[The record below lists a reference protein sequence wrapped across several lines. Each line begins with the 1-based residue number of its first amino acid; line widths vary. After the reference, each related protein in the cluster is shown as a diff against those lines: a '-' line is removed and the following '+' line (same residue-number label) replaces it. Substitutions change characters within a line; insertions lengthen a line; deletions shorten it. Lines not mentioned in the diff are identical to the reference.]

1 MLKVV
6 DSTFL
11 ICLLRNDPLTLSKA
25 EELDGEGGAAT
36 TVVNVYE
43 ASYGVYRAMSDP
55 SRRMEAFKR
64 LVTNLEILDLDYEAA
79 MRAVEISG
87 TLDREGRGIDPFDS
101 LIAGITLASGAEAL
115 VTRNASHFERVPGL
129 KVEEH

>member
-1 MLKVV
+1 LKVV

-25 EELDGEGGAAT
+25 EELDREGGAAT

-43 ASYGVYRAMSDP
+43 VSYGVYRAMSDP
-55 SRRMEAFKR
+55 SKRMQAFKR
-64 LVTNLEILDLDYEAA
+64 LVSNLEVLDLDYEAA
-79 MRAVEISG
+79 MTAAEVSG
-87 TLDREGRGIDPFDS
+87 ALDREGRGIDPFDS

-129 KVEEH
+129 KVEAY

>member
-1 MLKVV
+1 LSWFFGSYALRE
-6 DSTFL
+6 STTWHFP
-11 ICLLRNDPLTLSKA
+11 RKA

-36 TVVNVYE
+36 TVVNVFE

-55 SRRMEAFKR
+55 SRRMEALER
-64 LVTNLEILDLDYEAA
+64 VVANLEVLDLDIEAV
-79 MRAVEISG
+79 MRAAEISG

-101 LIAGITLASGAEAL
+101 LIAGITLTSGAEAL

-129 KVEEH
+129 KVVEH

>member
-1 MLKVV
+1 MKVV

-25 EELDGEGGAAT
+25 EELDREGGAAT

-43 ASYGVYRAMSDP
+43 VSYGVYRAMSDP
-55 SRRMEAFKR
+55 SKRMQAFKR
-64 LVTNLEILDLDYEAA
+64 LVSNLEVLDLDYEAA
-79 MRAVEISG
+79 MTAAEVSG
-87 TLDREGRGIDPFDS
+87 ALDREGRGIDPFDS

-129 KVEEH
+129 KVEAH

>member
-1 MLKVV
+1 MKVV

-11 ICLLRNDPLTLSKA
+11 ICLLRNNPLTLSKA
-25 EELDGEGGAAT
+25 EELDREGGAAT

-43 ASYGVYRAMSDP
+43 VSYGVYRAMSDP
-55 SRRMEAFKR
+55 SKRMQAFKR
-64 LVTNLEILDLDYEAA
+64 LVSNLEVLDLDYEAA
-79 MRAVEISG
+79 MTAAEVSG
-87 TLDREGRGIDPFDS
+87 ALDREGRGIDPFDS

-129 KVEEH
+129 KVEAH

>member
-1 MLKVV
+1 MKVV

-25 EELDGEGGAAT
+25 EELDREGGAAT

-43 ASYGVYRAMSDP
+43 VSYGVYRAMSDP
-55 SRRMEAFKR
+55 SKRMQAFKR
-64 LVTNLEILDLDYEAA
+64 LVSNLEVLDLDYEAA
-79 MRAVEISG
+79 MTGAEVSG
-87 TLDREGRGIDPFDS
+87 ALDREGRGIDPFDS

-129 KVEEH
+129 KVEAH